1 MSGRLLMVGLS
12 HHAAPLDVRA
22 RVAVTEASWRTH
34 APANLGTVLLST
46 CNRVEVYAWIEGRSQ
61 PAVRALH
68 RSLAAA
74 AGVPLSELKPFL
86 KAAVG
91 REALLHLVRVT
102 SGLDSLVVGEEQIR
116 GQVRD
121 ALRSAEKWQA
131 LPASLRG
138 VFQRAG
144 ESARRVRGT
153 TRLGNH
159 PSMAAAGVNVAR
171 RALASPL
178 DGELA
183 VVLGAGVMA
192 RAAAETLLAGGARV
206 RVLNRTPSHA
216 ERTMGSLRGS
226 LEVDSL
232 HALPQALTEAVLVV
246 AATASRE
253 PVIQAPEVEAAMA
266 ARHGRPLLLLDIAL
280 PRDIDPRVRG
290 VPGVS
295 LIDMDDLERYCPVDV
310 STRQVEQQQAE
321 SLAAEEADRLAE
333 WLRFRA
339 MSPAIAELRTF
350 AESIRKSELRRS
362 APRLRDLTPEQSAAV
377 DALTAGIVNKLM
389 HGPTVAL
396 RDAAARPGGNGRS
409 HSRILRLLRPNRGR
423 RTA

>member
-12 HHAAPLDVRA
+12 HHAASLDVRA
-22 RVAVTEASWRTH
+22 RVAVTDASWRTH
-34 APANLGTVLLST
+34 APANVSTVLLST

-61 PAVRALH
+61 PAVRALQ

-74 AGVPLSELKPFL
+74 AGVPPAELKPYL
-86 KAAVG
+86 KTAVG
-91 REALLHLVRVT
+91 RDALLHLVRVS

-121 ALRSAEKWQA
+121 ALRAAEKWQT

-144 ESARRVRGT
+144 ESARRVRGA
-153 TRLGNH
+153 TRLGTH

-171 RALASPL
+171 RALAGPL
-178 DGELA
+178 EGELA

-192 RAAAETLLAGGARV
+192 RAAAEALLAAGARV

-216 ERTMGSLRGS
+216 ERAMSSLRGAI
-226 LEVDSL
+226 EVDSL

-246 AATASRE
+246 GATASRQ
-253 PVIQAPEVEAAMA
+253 PVLHLAAIEAAMS
-266 ARHGRPLLLLDIAL
+266 ARQRRALLLLDIAL
-280 PRDIDPRVRG
+280 PRDVDPRVRG

-295 LIDMDDLERYCPVDV
+295 LIDMDDLERYCPVDMT
-310 STRQVEQQQAE
+310 TRHAEQQQAE
-321 SLAAEEADRLAE
+321 SVAVEEAERLGE

-339 MSPAIAELRTF
+339 MSPAIAELRTY
-350 AESIRKSELRRS
+350 AESIRKSELLRS
-362 APRLRDLTPEQSAAV
+362 APRLRDLTPEQNAAV
-377 DALTAGIVNKLM
+377 EALTAGIVNKLM
-389 HGPTVAL
+389 HGPTIAL
-396 RDAAARPGGNGRS
+396 RNAAARSGGRS
-409 HSRILRLLRPNRGR
+409 HARILRLLRPPRGR

>member
-12 HHAAPLDVRA
+12 HHAAPLDVRS
-22 RVAVTEASWRTH
+22 RVAVTEANWRAH
-34 APANLGTVLLST
+34 APADLGTVLVST
-46 CNRVEVYAWIEGRSQ
+46 CNRLEVYAWIEGRSQ

-74 AGVPLSELKPFL
+74 AGVPLAELKPFL
-86 KAAVG
+86 KAAAG
-91 REALLHLVRVT
+91 RDALLHLVRVA

-138 VFQRAG
+138 VFHRAG

-171 RALASPL
+171 RMLASPL
-178 DGELA
+178 EGELA
-183 VVLGAGVMA
+183 LVLGAGVMA
-192 RAAAETLLAGGARV
+192 RAAAEALLEAGARV

-226 LEVDSL
+226 IEVGSL
-232 HALPQALTEAVLVV
+232 NALPLALSEAVLVV
-246 AATASRE
+246 GATASRE
-253 PVIQAPEVEAAMA
+253 PVIRASEVEATMP
-266 ARHGRPLLLLDIAL
+266 ARNGRPLLLLDIAL

-290 VPGVS
+290 VPGLT

-310 STRQVEQQQAE
+310 SARQAEQQQAE
-321 SLAAEEADRLAE
+321 GLAAEEAERLAE

-339 MSPAIAELRTF
+339 VSPAIAELRTF
-350 AESIRKSELRRS
+350 AESIRKNELRRS
-362 APRLRDLTPEQSAAV
+362 AQRLRDLTPEQSAAV
-377 DALTAGIVNKLM
+377 EALTAGIVNKLM

-396 RDAAARPGGNGRS
+396 RDAAARSGGNGRS
-409 HSRILRLLRPNRGR
+409 HARILRLLRPTRGR

>member
-1 MSGRLLMVGLS
+1 MSGRLLMLGLS

-22 RVAVTEASWRTH
+22 RLAVTEAAWRAH
-34 APANLGTVLLST
+34 HPPNLSTVLLST
-46 CNRVEVYAWIEGRSQ
+46 CNRIEVYAWIEGRSR
-61 PAVRALH
+61 PAVRAVQ

-74 AGVPLSELKPFL
+74 AGVPLGELKPYV
-86 KAAVG
+86 KTAVG
-91 REALLHLVRVT
+91 REALLHLVRVA

-121 ALRSAEKWQA
+121 ALRAAEKWQA
-131 LPASLRG
+131 LPSSLRG
-138 VFQRAG
+138 VFQRVG
-144 ESARRVRGT
+144 ESARRVRATTHLGT
-153 TRLGNH
+153 H

-171 RALASPL
+171 RALAVPL

-192 RAAAETLLAGGARV
+192 RAAAEALLAAGARV
-206 RVLNRTPSHA
+206 HVLNRTPSHA
-216 ERTMGSLRGS
+216 ERAMASLRGPIQ
-226 LEVDSL
+226 VDSL
-232 HALPQALTEAVLVV
+232 HVLPSALAEAVLIVG
-246 AATASRE
+246 ATASRE
-253 PVIQAPEVEAAMA
+253 PVIKAPAVEAAMS
-266 ARHGRPLLLLDIAL
+266 ARQGRPLLLLDIAL
-280 PRDIDPRVRG
+280 PRDIEPLVRS
-290 VPGVS
+290 VPGVT

-321 SLAAEEADRLAE
+321 AVAAEEADRLAE

-339 MSPAIAELRTF
+339 MSPAIAELRTY

-396 RDAAARPGGNGRS
+396 RAAAARSGGKGRS
-409 HSRILRLLRPNRGR
+409 HSRILRLLRPTRGR